1 MATNKSTEKEK
12 GPEKVSNKGRSCKG
26 TLYYSTA
33 LKSKAYNPI
42 CLGVPRTLPQVP
54 DSVVVATEMEASKED
69 RHLADFRYACAG
81 YSMYLDRIKEDPS
94 QKNTLELP
102 VCVGLELLVGKRIH
116 KTSPAAAPVST
127 HVHHKEDARE
137 VPQTQRHQP
146 PTQSAG
152 TVFLNKFSRNADLV
166 ASGVTKNVYK
176 VGNYIKGSLS
186 DFLFPFRGRSKF
198 CGNRIRMA
206 AATACKRVGQL
217 GTNSGFGLSGFGGP
231 AASKVA
237 VSPSLECRHLDCR
250 LTSQLVKSNGKRLF
264 LVDTLALVRRLEGQ
278 GVPSKHA
285 EAITAAI
292 TEVLN
297 DSLENVSNSFVSK
310 GEMQKTEMI
319 QESNLSKFKS
329 EIQSAQGHHF
339 SLLQHE
345 TEKLRNDIEK
355 MRSELR
361 YEIDKVTA
369 GQRLDLNLER
379 GRIREELSNQ
389 NAETNNLTNKLDR
402 EIHALRAHVEAAKY
416 DVIKY
421 CIGTLVSISAVG
433 LAVLRILL

>member
-54 DSVVVATEMEASKED
+54 DAVVRATEREASRED

-102 VCVGLELLVGKRIH
+102 VCIGLFWVSRRIH
-116 KTSPAAAPVST
+116 ETSPAAAPVST

-166 ASGVTKNVYK
+166 ASGVTKNAYK

-186 DFLFPFRGRSKF
+186 DFLFPYRGRSK
-198 CGNRIRMA
+198 
-206 AATACKRVGQL
+206 
-217 GTNSGFGLSGFGGP
+217 
-231 AASKVA
+231 
-237 VSPSLECRHLDCR
+237 
-250 LTSQLVKSNGKRLF
+250 
-264 LVDTLALVRRLEGQ
+264 
-278 GVPSKHA
+278 
-285 EAITAAI
+285 
-292 TEVLN
+292 
-297 DSLENVSNSFVSK
+297 
-310 GEMQKTEMI
+310 
-319 QESNLSKFKS
+319 
-329 EIQSAQGHHF
+329 
-339 SLLQHE
+339 
-345 TEKLRNDIEK
+345 
-355 MRSELR
+355 
-361 YEIDKVTA
+361 
-369 GQRLDLNLER
+369 
-379 GRIREELSNQ
+379 
-389 NAETNNLTNKLDR
+389 
-402 EIHALRAHVEAAKY
+402 
-416 DVIKY
+416 
-421 CIGTLVSISAVG
+421 
-433 LAVLRILL
+433 

>member
-54 DSVVVATEMEASKED
+54 DSVVVETEMEASKED

-127 HVHHKEDARE
+127 HVHHKEDVRE

-186 DFLFPFRGRSKF
+186 DFLFPYRGRSK
-198 CGNRIRMA
+198 
-206 AATACKRVGQL
+206 
-217 GTNSGFGLSGFGGP
+217 
-231 AASKVA
+231 
-237 VSPSLECRHLDCR
+237 
-250 LTSQLVKSNGKRLF
+250 
-264 LVDTLALVRRLEGQ
+264 
-278 GVPSKHA
+278 
-285 EAITAAI
+285 
-292 TEVLN
+292 
-297 DSLENVSNSFVSK
+297 
-310 GEMQKTEMI
+310 
-319 QESNLSKFKS
+319 
-329 EIQSAQGHHF
+329 
-339 SLLQHE
+339 
-345 TEKLRNDIEK
+345 
-355 MRSELR
+355 
-361 YEIDKVTA
+361 
-369 GQRLDLNLER
+369 
-379 GRIREELSNQ
+379 
-389 NAETNNLTNKLDR
+389 
-402 EIHALRAHVEAAKY
+402 
-416 DVIKY
+416 
-421 CIGTLVSISAVG
+421 
-433 LAVLRILL
+433 